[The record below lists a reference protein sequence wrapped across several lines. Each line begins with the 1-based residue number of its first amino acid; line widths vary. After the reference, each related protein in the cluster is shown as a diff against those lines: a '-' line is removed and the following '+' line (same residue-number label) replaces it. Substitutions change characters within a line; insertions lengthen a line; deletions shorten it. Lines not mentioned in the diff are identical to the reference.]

1 MTDKTI
7 SHAAAEDRHVEAL
20 NDIHG
25 TVQVAGR
32 TFDAAEVLQQLDPIA
47 FRESLNQYL
56 DSLERDGWTITD

>member
-20 NDIHG
+20 NDIYG
-25 TVQVAGR
+25 TVHIAGC
-32 TFDAAEVLQQLDPIA
+32 TFDAAEVLQLDPIA